1 MPDGER
7 WGWEDIQ
14 PLIVIELF
22 KSFANKQQEIIR
34 KKLLQTKFIRQTH
47 Q

>member
-1 MPDGER
+1 MPDGEG

-22 KSFANKQQEIIR
+22 NSFANKQEIIR